1 MEGSTDNLESLKQI
15 RDLLPDYLQFKEKV
29 GIDGKVDRGR
39 NNTRDIQNP
48 YNNNSI
54 KTFASATNKTR
65 AASLLRGKT
74 LVMIWFDEY
83 AFIPFNDTIYI
94 NSAPA
99 YKTARDIAKQN
110 NASYGILITT
120 TPKQTWAFTI
130 ERLCLIS
137 RNCWK
142 VLKLLCLNGVERR
155 KQVRRLINGEIK
167 AYSNLA
173 SLNRSYRLNSNVL
186 SAT

>member
-1 MEGSTDNLESLKQI
+1 MEGSTDNLENMKQI
-15 RDLLPDYLQFKEKV
+15 RDLLPDYLQFKEKI
-29 GIDGKVDRGR
+29 GIDGKIDRGR

-48 YNNNSI
+48 FNNNSI

-83 AFIPFNDTIYI
+83 AFLPFNDTIYI
-94 NSAPA
+94 NGAPA
-99 YKTARDIAKQN
+99 YNTASSIAKQN
-110 NASYGILITT
+110 KAPYGILITT

-167 AYSNLA
+167 AYSNIA
-173 SLNRSYRLNSNVL
+173 SLNMSYRLNNNVL
-186 SAT
+186 SAA